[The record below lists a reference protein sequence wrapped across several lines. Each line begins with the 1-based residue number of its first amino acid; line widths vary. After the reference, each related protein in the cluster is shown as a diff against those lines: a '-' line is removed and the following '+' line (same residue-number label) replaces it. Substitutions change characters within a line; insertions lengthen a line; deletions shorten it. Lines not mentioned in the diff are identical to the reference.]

1 MSQFTSPVTNVVR
14 RIAVPGIVFLL
25 VLAAN
30 SGVFAAQ
37 CGGFPKGW
45 KPSEVKSE
53 SAHAD
58 LADTKTP
65 LNQLAKTSNHRAP
78 APASCRCEGSKCA
91 PAAPAPLPDQRVL
104 TGVQYDAV
112 YEAQT
117 GADRAALSPEFP
129 ASVNSQIRYEVVLG
143 VFRPPC
149 GC

>member
-1 MSQFTSPVTNVVR
+1 MSQFAFPVTNVVR
-14 RIAVPGIVFLL
+14 RIAVPGMVFLL

-30 SGVFAAQ
+30 SGLFAAQ

-45 KPSEVKSE
+45 KPAEVKSE
-53 SAHAD
+53 SAHAETAHTETP
-58 LADTKTP
+58 LSRLTKTSDHWGP
-65 LNQLAKTSNHRAP
+65 VPS
-78 APASCRCEGSKCA
+78 SCRCEGSKCS
-91 PAAPAPLPDQRVL
+91 PAAPARIPDQRVL

-112 YEAQT
+112 YEAQA
-117 GADRAALSPEFP
+117 GADRPVLSPEFP